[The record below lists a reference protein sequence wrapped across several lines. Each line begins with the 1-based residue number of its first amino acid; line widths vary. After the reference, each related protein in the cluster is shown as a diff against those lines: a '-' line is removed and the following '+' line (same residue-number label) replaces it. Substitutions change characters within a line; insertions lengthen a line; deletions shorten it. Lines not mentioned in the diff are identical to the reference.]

1 MRHGWLGLA
10 WLGLAWPGLAWLV
23 TQLGYAML
31 GGWAILIC
39 AAVSSTSHRS
49 CIILAV
55 QACHMWR
62 EKKKKQL
69 TNCHVQLSPAL
80 ITEPDQKATTE
91 LWPEMR

>member
-1 MRHGWLGLA
+1 MRRGWLGF
-10 WLGLAWPGLAWLV
+10 AWLV

-39 AAVSSTSHRS
+39 AALSSTSHRS

-62 EKKKKQL
+62 EMKKKKKQL